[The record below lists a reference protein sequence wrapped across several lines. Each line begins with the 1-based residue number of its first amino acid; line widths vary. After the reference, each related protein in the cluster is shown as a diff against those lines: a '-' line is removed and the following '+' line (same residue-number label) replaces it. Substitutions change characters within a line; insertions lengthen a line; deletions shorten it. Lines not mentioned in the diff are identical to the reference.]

1 MKMYLLISCTY
12 DGDSYELFND
22 LEKAKARF
30 EEEKESE
37 WNNIIVLCSPKPG
50 DSFGFGHGGFYGTCE
65 VIEEWERED

>member
-1 MKMYLLISCTY
+1 MNMYLLISCTY

-30 EEEKESE
+30 DEEKESE

-50 DSFGFGHGGFYGTCE
+50 DSFGFGHGGFYGCE
-65 VIEEWERED
+65 VIEEWEKED